1 MKLFTKTIKDRY
13 DDPAEVFVESALTPH
28 IYLDVTVDDGAACTE
43 LSLTPKQ
50 ARRLAKAL
58 RKAAKIAKENA

>member
-1 MKLFTKTIKDRY
+1 MKLFSATVADRY
-13 DDPAEVFVESALTPH
+13 NDPAEVFIEDALSPH
-28 IYLDVTVDDGAACTE
+28 VYLDVTEDGKGSAE

>member
-1 MKLFTKTIKDRY
+1 MSRYSKTVADGY
-13 DDPAEVFVESALTPH
+13 DDIAEVSAGGMLNPNV
-28 IYLDVTVDDGAACTE
+28 YLSVTEAEYRPAQ